1 MELTRERSLPDITQ
15 GSIVRGIL
23 KFFAPLLIGT
33 LLQQLYAAV
42 DSVILGQYV
51 GKTALAAVGG
61 SCSAMVHLLVGFF
74 TGLSAGPSVL
84 LSQYYGAQEEA
95 RMKKCVQTAISFSL
109 ALGLLM
115 TLIGLFATEGFLR
128 LLDTPQDIWQYSKD
142 YLFWYFIG
150 LIPSIVY
157 NMGAGLLRAIGD
169 TKRPLYFLILCVV
182 LNTGLDLL
190 FVAVFKMEVAGAAI
204 ATSLSQFICAILI
217 LRTLSRLPE
226 PLKLSLRTLRADM
239 PMLGKMLAIGVPAGL
254 QSSMYNVA
262 NLIIQKAINLLGTNA
277 IAAWAAFYRLDGF
290 YFTIAGSLGL
300 TVTTFVGQNYGARKY
315 DRIKQT
321 NRVGMLL
328 YVGYSAVLAAIL
340 CLLREPLMHIFCED
354 ADVIKQGM
362 DLLLY
367 IAPFYVLFAPTEIF
381 SSAMRGVGNSIK
393 PTLISAFS
401 ICVLRMVILYGYTFS
416 HLSNFSIA
424 ICFPITW
431 FVSSAVFTVYYCSG
445 KWMPKLKQA

>member
-1 MELTRERSLPDITQ
+1 MERTRNRLAADITE
-15 GSIVRGIL
+15 GSIARGML
-23 KFFAPLLIGT
+23 LFFMPLLLGT
-33 LLQQLYAAV
+33 LLQQFYAAI

-61 SCSAMVHLLVGFF
+61 SCSSMVHLLVGLFG
-74 TGLSAGPSVL
+74 GLSAGPSVL
-84 LSQYYGAQEEA
+84 LSQYYGAQEED
-95 RMKKCVQTAISFSL
+95 RMKKCVQTAISLAL
-109 ALGLLM
+109 ALGLLL
-115 TLIGLFATEGFLR
+115 TVLGLLATDWFLQA
-128 LLDTPQDIWQYSKD
+128 LDTPTEIMQYSKD
-142 YLFWYFIG
+142 YLLWYFVG

-190 FVAVFKMEVAGAAI
+190 FVAVLKMEVAGAAI
-204 ATSLSQFICAILI
+204 ATSLSQLVCAVLI

-226 PLKLSLRTLRADM
+226 PLKLSLRSLQTDF

-277 IAAWAAFYRLDGF
+277 IAAWAAFLRLDGF

-300 TVTTFVGQNYGARKY
+300 TVTTFVGQNYGAKKL

-321 NRVGMLL
+321 NNVGMLL
-328 YVGYSAVLAAIL
+328 YVGYSVIL
-340 CLLREPLMHIFCED
+340 GLLLCVLREPLMHIFCED

-362 DLLLY
+362 DILMY

-381 SSAMRGVGNSIK
+381 SSAMRGVGNSIR
-393 PTLISAFS
+393 PTIISAFTV
-401 ICVLRMVILYGYTFS
+401 CVLRMVILFGYTFS
-416 HLSNFSIA
+416 HLSNLSIA

-431 FVSSAVFTVYYCSG
+431 FVSSLVFTVYYYFG
-445 KWMPKLKQA
+445 KWMPHQKHA